1 MRTSAKY
8 RHLPGWCQ
16 AKFRM
21 MQHLAGHTAATLKGC
36 GYALQQNLDKATKTK
51 PKTVQKMFWT
61 EILIPMG
68 LPDDLPRQVLKNILD
83 LGFGSQISTL
93 DIQYFNSKSWIL
105 IGKRKPKQK
114 KKNKDLGP
122 HGRLSTKN
130 QKNKTKKEQKKQN
143 QKEQRFG
150 TLGARAHGNVF

>member
-61 EILIPMG
+61 EILIQMG
-68 LPDDLPRQVLKNILD
+68 LPDSRFAKTSFSISWTLD
-83 LGFGSQISTL
+83 LDPKFL
-93 DIQYFNSKSWIL
+93 PWIQYFLSESWIL
-105 IGKRKPKQK
+105 IGKRKPRPKKQNQK
-114 KKNKDLGP
+114 DQHKKNKDLGP
-122 HGRLSTKN
+122 HGRSST
-130 QKNKTKKEQKKQN
+130 KTKKNKA
-143 QKEQRFG
+143 
-150 TLGARAHGNVF
+150 LGP